1 MEYRVC
7 TMIVGS
13 DKNIVDCNEEGIRFI
28 FFFFIWSVSE
38 IFYKLMTFIL
48 FILNKYTEK
57 TIFEKLL

>member
-13 DKNIVDCNEEGIRFI
+13 DKNIVNCNEEDIRFI
-28 FFFFIWSVSE
+28 FFFIWSVSE